1 MIFFI
6 KNLLPTLRIHVGNKS
21 NFEMNRQVKL
31 KKTSAQECVA
41 IELPK
46 PLDLLSESEIERK
59 LCIGKVMTFTLRS
72 LTEKFVD
79 SGFQW
84 LLPVAL
90 SQSTDPLWPDPGS
103 SIDKRIEVDIY
114 GKTVRT
120 TASMIIHKLVAASP
134 AYPKLFILSPNIR
147 IEKGERA
154 YTGKHIYEFTQLDFE
169 ARDATSKEILSL
181 VEDALIGLVTSLK
194 REMKDELTMLCRCDP
209 LGVPRKPFKTYA
221 RTELEAEHG
230 ADWEKALAETTDEP
244 VWVTNIPREF
254 YDYEDFKTGKW
265 DNYDLFLPK
274 YGEVLSGAKREW
286 EYQKILTKIERD
298 NVRKENYAL
307 LLKLAKEGRLKP
319 TAGGGIGME
328 RLVGW
333 ITGAKHIGETQPFPR
348 VPGTVH
354 EL

>member
-1 MIFFI
+1 M
-6 KNLLPTLRIHVGNKS
+6 KSKQVTTL
-21 NFEMNRQVKL
+21 
-31 KKTSAQECVA
+31 

-46 PLDLLSESEIERK
+46 SLDQLSESEIQRK
-59 LCIGKVMTFTLRS
+59 ACIGKIMTHTLRS
-72 LTEKFVD
+72 LTSKFVD

-90 SQSTDPLWPDPGS
+90 SQSTDPLWPDPGA

-120 TASMIIHKLVAASP
+120 TASMIIHKLVASST

-147 IEKGERA
+147 IEKPERA
-154 YTGKHIYEFTQLDFE
+154 RTGKHIYEFTQLDFE
-169 ARDATSKEILSL
+169 ARNATSKDMMSL
-181 VEDALIGLVTSLK
+181 VEDALCSLVASLK
-194 REMKDELTMLCRCDP
+194 REMKEELTTLCQCDTLKAP
-209 LGVPRKPFKTYA
+209 KKPFKIIDKL
-221 RTELEAEHG
+221 ELEAEFG
-230 ADWEKALAETTDEP
+230 AEWEAGVAMKNGDP

-265 DNYDLFLPK
+265 DNYDLFLPQ

-286 EYQKILTKIERD
+286 EYTKILKKIERD
-298 NVRKENYAL
+298 KITKENYAL
-307 LLKLAKEGRLKP
+307 LLKLAKDEKLKP
-319 TAGGGIGME
+319 SAGGGIGME
-328 RLVGW
+328 RLVAW
-333 ITGAKHIGETQPFPR
+333 IAGVKHIAETQPFPR